1 MIAKLFFKLR
11 YVPALLFAL
20 ILVPAAHAAT
30 NPDLGT
36 AATYSILA
44 GSSVTNSGNTTI
56 SGDVGI
62 SPGAALPPNVTGWP
76 SVTLGGTLYDT
87 GGTALTAMNNK
98 DTAFGTLAVPAC
110 GADGGVDYGGVTHEL
125 AGDILVPGVY
135 CANSFHLTNGTL
147 TLNGSATDVW
157 IFRSASDLVIT
168 GATSQV
174 IFTGGGLPCNVWWRV
189 VSSASLAVDSAFVG
203 SILAATSI
211 TFGTGATLN
220 GRALAGTGLVSL
232 LGNTISGP
240 SCTAAVI
247 PPGASNTPPLIN
259 VKKVPTPLS
268 LPNGPGSV
276 TYNYTVRNLGILT
289 MTEVTLVDDKCPNMK
304 FISGDLNKN
313 SQFET
318 TEVWYYSCTTT
329 LNETTVNFATARGN
343 ANGMAT
349 VDTAIAEVFVGVP
362 VIPPLIHI
370 VKTPSPLV
378 LPSGG
383 GAVAYGYTVTNPG
396 TVALTNVTVT
406 DNKCSSLKYVS
417 GDTNGDSKLQ
427 STETWK
433 YTCSANISLTTT
445 NTAIAT
451 GHANGLTAID
461 TALATV
467 VVEGSPVPPLIHI
480 IKKADPIVLPAK
492 GGLVAYTYAVM
503 NPGTVALN
511 NVTVTDDKCGTVAL
525 VSGDTNV
532 NALMEPNETWTYA
545 CQQNLKATTT
555 NTATATGHANGLT
568 VTDVSMANVVLSP
581 ALLPAA
587 PKLPNTGF
595 EPGNSMLGWM
605 VAAAGIFV
613 AASIL
618 LVLTKRKS
626 LF

>member
-1 MIAKLFFKLR
+1 M
-11 YVPALLFAL
+11 
-20 ILVPAAHAAT
+20 
-30 NPDLGT
+30 
-36 AATYSILA
+36 
-44 GSSVTNSGNTTI
+44 
-56 SGDVGI
+56 
-62 SPGAALPPNVTGWP
+62 
-76 SVTLGGTLYDT
+76 
-87 GGTALTAMNNK
+87 
-98 DTAFGTLAVPAC
+98 
-110 GADGGVDYGGVTHEL
+110 
-125 AGDILVPGVY
+125 
-135 CANSFHLTNGTL
+135 
-147 TLNGSATDVW
+147 
-157 IFRSASDLVIT
+157 
-168 GATSQV
+168 
-174 IFTGGGLPCNVWWRV
+174 
-189 VSSASLAVDSAFVG
+189 SSASLAASSAFVG
-203 SILAATSI
+203 NILAATSI

-247 PPGASNTPPLIN
+247 PPLGASNVPPLIN

-268 LPNGPGSV
+268 LPNGPGPV
-276 TYNYTVRNLGILT
+276 TYNYTVRNFGILT
-289 MTEVTLVDDKCPNMK
+289 MTDVTLVDDKCPNMK
-304 FISGDLNKN
+304 FISGDLNN
-313 SQFET
+313 NLQFET
-318 TEVWYYSCTTT
+318 TEVWLYSCTVT
-329 LNETTVNFATARGN
+329 LNQTTVNYATARGN
-343 ANGMAT
+343 ANGMAS

-383 GAVAYGYTVTNPG
+383 GMVAYSYTVTNPG
-396 TVALTNVTVT
+396 TVALTDVTVT
-406 DNKCSSLKYVS
+406 DNKCSSLAYVS

-433 YTCSANISLTTT
+433 YTCNTNISLTTT

-480 IKKADPIVLPAK
+480 IKKANPIVLPAK

-525 VSGDTNV
+525 VSGDTNT
-532 NALMEPNETWTYA
+532 NGSMEPNETWTYT

-581 ALLPAA
+581 ALLPTA

-595 EPGNSMLGWM
+595 EPGNGMIGWI
-605 VAAAGIFV
+605 VAAAGFFV
-613 AASIL
+613 AATIL